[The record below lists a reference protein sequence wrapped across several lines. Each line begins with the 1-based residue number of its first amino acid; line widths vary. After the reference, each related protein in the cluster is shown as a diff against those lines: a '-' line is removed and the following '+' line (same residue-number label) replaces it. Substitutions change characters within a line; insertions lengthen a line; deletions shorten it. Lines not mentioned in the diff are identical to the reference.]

1 MRHNQGVST
10 TPREKMIVSAALL
23 MRERGVGATSFSEVI
38 QRSGAPRGSIY
49 HHFPGGKAQLI
60 EAATRYA
67 GDFTAAG
74 LLAALRHDDPVRAVH
89 EFTQTWTKIL
99 RQSDF
104 GAGCPVVA
112 ATLEGERS
120 PLARAAAGAAFA
132 QWESLIAQA
141 LAPYTT
147 SARARSIATLFI
159 TAIEGA
165 VIIARAQ
172 RSTAPLQRVAA
183 ELEQTLRQ
191 AIAEGPASTRA
202 APAALDAG

>member
-1 MRHNQGVST
+1 
-10 TPREKMIVSAALL
+10 MIVSAALL
-23 MRERGVGATSFSEVI
+23 MRERGVEATSLSEVI
-38 QRSGAPRGSIY
+38 QHSGAPRGSIY

-67 GDFTAAG
+67 GEFTAAG
-74 LLAALRHDDPVRAVH
+74 LVAALESDDPTHAVR
-89 EFTQTWTKIL
+89 EFARTWCQIL

-120 PLARAAAGAAFA
+120 PGAREAAGAAFA
-132 QWESLIAQA
+132 RWESLIAQA
-141 LAPYTT
+141 LVPYMT
-147 SARARSIATLFI
+147 STRARSIATLFI

-165 VIIARAQ
+165 VIVARAQ
-172 RSTAPLQRVAA
+172 RSTTPVERVAA

-191 AIAEGPASTRA
+191 AIAAGPES
-202 APAALDAG
+202 